1 MHQRYQRLP
10 AAAKRYD
17 DSPLGL
23 GVVAL
28 TRAGIEKISAN
39 LKEQLVTVEG
49 NAAPSA
55 IVEAIQN
62 TGRDAILR
70 GSGKTN
76 SMFTHLLLCLVLRS
90 SNRLLLAQSSL
101 SGIN

>member
-1 MHQRYQRLP
+1 M
-10 AAAKRYD
+10 
-17 DSPLGL
+17 
-23 GVVAL
+23 
-28 TRAGIEKISAN
+28 
-39 LKEQLVTVEG
+39 TVEG

-76 SMFTHLLLCLVLRS
+76 SMFIHLLLSWFCEVPIGFS
-90 SNRLLLAQSSL
+90 
-101 SGIN
+101 